1 MSDMQE
7 SPKPFASSADLADKI
22 ATLEEL
28 AEGVYAFTAEGDP
41 NVGAV
46 VGRDGVLCV
55 DARATPTHAREWL
68 EALRQITRLPV
79 SYLFLTHY
87 HAVRVLGASAFDAAV
102 IVAHEGTRRLIDER
116 GEADFESE
124 ARRFPRLFRDVASV
138 PGLTHPTV
146 TFADEM
152 RVTLGDREVVLS
164 FVGRGHTEGDAI
176 VWLPEERIL
185 FAGDLVE
192 AAATPY
198 CGDAFL
204 NDWRASTLD
213 RVAALDARVLVPGRG
228 PTVSGGQVGAAIS
241 ETRAYLDALCQTV
254 GRVVDEG
261 GDLKAAFDA
270 AYTALAPRFGDTAIF
285 EHCMP
290 FNVAR
295 AYDELA
301 GARPR
306 VWTAGRDRA
315 LWDTLQRARQAAV

>member
-1 MSDMQE
+1 MSE
-7 SPKPFASSADLADKI
+7 TKASPKPFASSADLADKT

-28 AEGVYAFTAEGDP
+28 ADGVYAFTAEGDP

-68 EALRQITRLPV
+68 QALRQITDLPV
-79 SYLFLTHY
+79 RYLFLTHY
-87 HAVRVLGASAFDAAV
+87 HAVRVLGASAFDASV
-102 IVAHEGTRRLIDER
+102 IMAHEATRRLIDER

-124 ARRFPRLFRDVASV
+124 ARRFPRLFRDLDSV
-138 PGLTHPTV
+138 PGLTHPTM
-146 TFADEM
+146 TFTEEL
-152 RVTLGDREVVLS
+152 RVSLGDRDVILR
-164 FVGRGHTEGDAI
+164 FLGRGHTEGDAV
-176 VWLPEERIL
+176 VWLPGERVL

-204 NDWRASTLD
+204 NDWRGATLD
-213 RVAALDARVLVPGRG
+213 RVAALDARALVPGRG
-228 PTVSGGQVGAAIS
+228 PAVSGDQVGAAIS
-241 ETRAYLDALCQTV
+241 ETRDYLDGLCETV
-254 GRVVDEG
+254 GRVAGEG
-261 GDLKAAFDA
+261 GDLKAAFGA
-270 AYTALAPRFGDTAIF
+270 AHAALAPRFGDTAIF

-306 VWTAGRDRA
+306 VWTAERDRA
-315 LWDTLQRARQAAV
+315 MWDALQG